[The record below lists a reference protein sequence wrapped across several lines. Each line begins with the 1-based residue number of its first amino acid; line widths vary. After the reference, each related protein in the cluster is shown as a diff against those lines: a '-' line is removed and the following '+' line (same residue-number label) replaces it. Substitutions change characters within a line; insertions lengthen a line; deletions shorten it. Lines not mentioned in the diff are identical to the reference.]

1 MGKITS
7 NRYFH
12 SITVSFLIILSFCLS
27 VSISLSEIALGALLL
42 CLIIYIYDNKYNI
55 VTKDTY
61 FLIFIFYWF
70 SAVLS
75 TFLGSEYASIGKG
88 LSSPWPMLI
97 FFAALYFIDKKYL
110 PYIIF
115 AFAAGLFIMT
125 LSGYYYYIRFG
136 DTDYRFFR
144 SHSLA
149 GGYMMTAHLISIGII
164 FLASVILSKLE
175 RNKYLIIFY
184 IIVMLASLHVL
195 LITAT
200 RMPLLAVI
208 AVISLML
215 IIKLRWKGV
224 ISALLILISAFIYVI
239 TDDYM
244 LARFDNFFASF
255 NEPLSSNG
263 WRLLLW
269 KHGIEVF
276 KEFPVFGIGV
286 NAYESFMSKVMPE
299 NNIYLPLAH
308 AHNSFLMHLITFGVV
323 GFITFCLFYGKL
335 VFDLVKNIFKSPY
348 AFCGAA
354 VIAGYF
360 IESLTE
366 YNTGLSLSSMQVLF
380 LTGIMIGIM
389 KKDNLL

>member
-97 FFAALYFIDKKYL
+97 FFVSIYFIEKKYL
-110 PYIIF
+110 PYITF

-136 DTDYRFFR
+136 EIDYRYFR

-149 GGYMMTAHLISIGII
+149 GGYMMTAHLLSIGII
-164 FLASVILSKLE
+164 FLVSIILSRLE
-175 RNKYLIIFY
+175 KNKYIIIFY
-184 IIVMLASLHVL
+184 IVVMLTSLHVL

-200 RMPLLAVI
+200 RMPLLAVL
-208 AVISLML
+208 VVVSLML
-215 IIKLRWKGV
+215 IVKLKWKGV
-224 ISALLILISAFIYVI
+224 IGAFIILTGAFIYII

-244 LARFDNFFASF
+244 FARFDNFFVSF
-255 NEPLSSNG
+255 KDPLSSNG
-263 WRLLLW
+263 WRILLW
-269 KHGIEVF
+269 KNGLEVF
-276 KEFPVFGIGV
+276 KEYPLFGIGV
-286 NAYESFMSKVMPE
+286 NAYEHFMKSVMPE
-299 NNIYLPLAH
+299 NDIFLSYTH
-308 AHNSFLMHLITFGVV
+308 AHNSFLMHLITFGIT

-348 AFCGAA
+348 AFCGAT

>member
-1 MGKITS
+1 MAYITS
-7 NRYFH
+7 NKYFNI
-12 SITVSFLIILSFCLS
+12 ITSSFLIILSLCLNI
-27 VSISLSEIALGALLL
+27 SISLSQIALGVLLL
-42 CLIIYIYDNKYNI
+42 CFIIYLIDNKYNI
-55 VTKDTY
+55 FTKDIY
-61 FLIFIFYWF
+61 FILFVFYWI
-70 SAVLS
+70 SAILS
-75 TFLGSEYASIGKG
+75 TFFGSEYAVLSKG
-88 LSSPWPMLI
+88 LTSPWPMLI

-323 GFITFCLFYGKL
+323 GFITFCLFYGKIVL
-335 VFDLVKNIFKSPY
+335 DLLKNMFNSPY
-348 AFCGAA
+348 AFCGAT
-354 VIAGYF
+354 VMAGYF
-360 IESLTE
+360 IEALTE
-366 YNTGLSLSSMQVLF
+366 YNTGLSMSSMQALF

-389 KKDNLL
+389 KQDKIL